1 MAVALSQLRSTRL
14 PIGEIALQCG
24 YLSSSRFTARFRQ
37 HYGCLP
43 KNATLRRRKM
53 SKVCTIAWVHGVVQ
67 GVGFRYSTQR
77 EAMTLGLT
85 GYARNMDDGSV
96 EVVACGDA
104 EQVEKLMAWLK
115 AGGPRSARV
124 DKVLT
129 EPHQPGREYVNFGIR
144 Y

>member
-1 MAVALSQLRSTRL
+1 
-14 PIGEIALQCG
+14 
-24 YLSSSRFTARFRQ
+24 
-37 HYGCLP
+37 
-43 KNATLRRRKM
+43 M
-53 SKVCTIAWVHGVVQ
+53 SNVCIIAWIHGTVQ

-77 EAMTLGLT
+77 EATQLGLT

-96 EVVACGDA
+96 EVVACGEGD
-104 EQVEKLMAWLK
+104 QVEKLVAWLK

-124 DKVLT
+124 EKVLS